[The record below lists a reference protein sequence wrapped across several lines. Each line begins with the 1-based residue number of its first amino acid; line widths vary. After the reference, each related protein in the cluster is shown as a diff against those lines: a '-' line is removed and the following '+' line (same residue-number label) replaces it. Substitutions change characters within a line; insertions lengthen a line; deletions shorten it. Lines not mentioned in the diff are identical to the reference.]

1 MAEHQFPARQMYPFP
16 NRRGGEGIMISD
28 GIGLRGPPSLVTPRQ
43 FSPRTMGVTSTDKGI
58 MSSDGIGLRGPPSL
72 ITPRQ
77 LSPST
82 MGMTSTDMFEAALR
96 LERLEQGQQRK
107 MRLADM
113 VRDRNVSAAS
123 SFNLP
128 TMPSLDPSYGNSKCG
143 KMSNVELAFEMMQRD
158 PSMEP
163 MHALEM
169 AKRLNNKY

>member
-1 MAEHQFPARQMYPFP
+1 
-16 NRRGGEGIMISD
+16 
-28 GIGLRGPPSLVTPRQ
+28 
-43 FSPRTMGVTSTDKGI
+43 MGMTSTDKGI

-72 ITPRQ
+72 IMPRQ
-77 LSPST
+77 FPPRT

-128 TMPSLDPSYGNSKCG
+128 PTMPSLDTNYGNSKSG
-143 KMSNVELAFEMMQRD
+143 KMSNVELAFEIMQKD

-169 AKRLNNKY
+169 AKHLNNKY